1 MGVWVCLVFWCF
13 GVLVVSVWMQAPAER
28 RAVAPPEA
36 DEDEIEKALRK
47 ISKFVIF
54 DLQKIV
60 NSFAKSRTIAVKL
73 E

>member
-1 MGVWVCLVFWCF
+1 MTCECR
-13 GVLVVSVWMQAPAER
+13 P
-28 RAVAPPEA
+28 A

-60 NSFAKSRTIAVKL
+60 NFFAKARFIAVKL
-73 E
+73 ELK

>member
-1 MGVWVCLVFWCF
+1 MPMCIGSC
-13 GVLVVSVWMQAPAER
+13 
-28 RAVAPPEA
+28 VAHVTCECRPA

-60 NSFAKSRTIAVKL
+60 NSFAKARSIAVKFQIRV
-73 E
+73 EIV

>member
-1 MGVWVCLVFWCF
+1 MYGFIGSCECR
-13 GVLVVSVWMQAPAER
+13 P
-28 RAVAPPEA
+28 A
-36 DEDEIEKALRK
+36 DEDVIEKELRK

>member
-1 MGVWVCLVFWCF
+1 MVGVWV
-13 GVLVVSVWMQAPAER
+13 VLVCALMQAPAER

-36 DEDEIEKALRK
+36 DEAEIEQALRK

-60 NSFAKSRTIAVKL
+60 NSFAKPRTIAVKL